1 MCKIYLCIFS
11 AFEDSETVYTDDI
24 SLYGM
29 LIKVLYK
36 SAFDISS
43 IHKSLFFNNLSCT
56 EHHFLLSTHA
66 LKHFSYTLPVAISTY
81 CA

>member
-29 LIKVLYK
+29 LIKVL
-36 SAFDISS
+36 S
-43 IHKSLFFNNLSCT
+43 I
-56 EHHFLLSTHA
+56 FLQYIKVCFLTTCLALNITFCCLLTH
-66 LKHFSYTLPVAISTY
+66 
-81 CA
+81 